1 MVVLVP
7 HWSIHNNKGNQQPIK
22 EPHMFDIGLTNLMI
36 YVFLITIQTFYMYLL
51 LAFCNFEVLKSE
63 YFILYVRYFNIFIH
77 QLRSEEC
84 FDIVYFLIS
93 SLSKLHLFQECLF
106 TK

>member
-51 LAFCNFEVLKSE
+51 VAFCNFEVLKVNISFCMSGTLT
-63 YFILYVRYFNIFIH
+63 YLFI
-77 QLRSEEC
+77 S
-84 FDIVYFLIS
+84 
-93 SLSKLHLFQECLF
+93 
-106 TK
+106 